1 MKKKTNK
8 VSSGVVMDVLLTLT
22 EKELIFL
29 MLSNPHS
36 LNELCIMAT
45 LENQMIEEEKLDFY
59 SL

>member
-8 VSSGVVMDVLLTLT
+8 PLPGVVMEVLLTLT

-29 MLSNPHS
+29 MLSNPYS

-45 LENQMIEEEKLDFY
+45 LESQMIEEEKLDFY